1 MNINEINAYLERAR
15 DIIGERSQAEVEYD
29 NSVVANLS
37 RGLDI
42 KRAIQTANQE
52 HPPEALKPGPNQWPD
67 FAARYDYI
75 KEHKAIMAK
84 LGMKE

>member
-52 HPPEALKPGPNQWPD
+52 HPAEALKPRPNQWPD
-67 FAARYDYI
+67 IAARYDYI